1 MGVTTAGLGLMEVK
15 GSRGRRELPG
25 ITLWGD
31 HQKSAGKGEGGGN
44 IRVVRAV
51 GWSPGITGKGLSM
64 QTLGPSGSLALRSR
78 CGLEVSRPQC
88 WGKGTPPTPES
99 CTLDKAERGR
109 RGLEPRNS
117 HVWGPACFRPFLDD
131 GEAAWRLR
139 ALWRMGE
146 LALSLC
152 ARVRAADPPF
162 SIPHLQPH

>member
-1 MGVTTAGLGLMEVK
+1 M
-15 GSRGRRELPG
+15 PG

-64 QTLGPSGSLALRSR
+64 QTLGPSGSLALRSAR
-78 CGLEVSRPQC
+78 ARSLWAGSEQASML
-88 WGKGTPPTPES
+88 GKGTPPTPES

-109 RGLEPRNS
+109 RGLEPRNP
-117 HVWGPACFRPFLDD
+117 HVWGPACFRPFLDY

-139 ALWRMGE
+139 ALWLMGE
-146 LALSLC
+146 LALSVC

-162 SIPHLQPH
+162 SIPHLQPN